1 MQYHQKHSGLAF
13 FDEVVNEDEF
23 LEFLIEWSDSIVPPE
38 NMVNT
43 SKSLVD
49 FCETFVLKSSGH
61 PDGIIKHV
69 NYNQNLADC
78 LK

>member
-38 NMVNT
+38 NMVNA
-43 SKSLVD
+43 SKCVVD
-49 FCETFVLKSSGH
+49 FCEPFMFISRGH
-61 PDGIIKHV
+61 HHGII
-69 NYNQNLADC
+69 
-78 LK
+78 